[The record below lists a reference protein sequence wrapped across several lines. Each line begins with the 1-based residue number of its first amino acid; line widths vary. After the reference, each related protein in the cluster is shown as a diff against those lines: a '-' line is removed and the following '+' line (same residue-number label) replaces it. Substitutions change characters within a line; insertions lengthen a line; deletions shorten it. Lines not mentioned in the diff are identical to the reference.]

1 MMYESGKND
10 GKRCICIYCM
20 GEYGLETY
28 FKLRENGIKI
38 DFFADGNPQK
48 KGYALDGIYCKSYE
62 ELLCESKEIVLIVA
76 KESAVKKLAANTRP
90 AIKKEPLTDIELVKR
105 MKKSIQEALYHASDN
120 IASDLPNKNM
130 ISDYLLRHSRGK

>member
-1 MMYESGKND
+1 MLRKKNPEALIS
-10 GKRCICIYCM
+10 C
-20 GEYGLETY
+20 
-28 FKLRENGIKI
+28 FKQQGFKNVY
-38 DFFADGNPQK
+38 D
-48 KGYALDGIYCKSYE
+48 
-62 ELLCESKEIVLIVA
+62 